1 MSILMDIG
9 AAFRSPRKQMQHQLS
24 IMTEPRT
31 LMLGLTACFLSFVAD
46 LPGLAAGV
54 TAAGESSD
62 ILNGKLGALFI
73 WRVLFGTLFLYAIA
87 AVFRLI
93 LKLFKGQGTWAQTRL
108 ALMWAVMVATPLV
121 LISGIC
127 KVFTPPPVFLV
138 ASLLTTVVFF
148 WQWVTC
154 LAVVE
159 FPRSTKT

>member
-1 MSILMDIG
+1 MSILVDIG
-9 AAFRSPRKQMQHQLS
+9 AAYRNARAEMHHQTS

-54 TAAGESSD
+54 TTAGESSD
-62 ILNGKLGALFI
+62 VLNGRLGALFI

-87 AVFRLI
+87 AVSHLI
-93 LKLFKGQGTWAQTRL
+93 LKPFKGQGTWSEARL
-108 ALMWAVMVATPLV
+108 ALMWAGMVATPLW

-127 KVFTPPPVFLV
+127 KVFAPPSVFLV
-138 ASLLTTVVFF
+138 AQLLTTVVFF

-159 FPRSTKT
+159 FPRNAKA